1 VLLHP
6 GTEIYVAPRLR
17 KADPV
22 ETPHVNGNG
31 NKGKEKEKSIKM
43 RLIPGR
49 VASTWGQPVSPEV
62 GELEDVIYCSEESL
76 RRVRR
81 KLADEGDGP
90 VYVRIKKN
98 ENFSKKATDV
108 EETKE
113 GEEEEDL
120 GLEGWL
126 TGWDEV
132 PDGCCVIAGIKEDWS
147 EWASIR

>member
-1 VLLHP
+1 M
-6 GTEIYVAPRLR
+6 
-17 KADPV
+17 
-22 ETPHVNGNG
+22 NGNG
-31 NKGKEKEKSIKM
+31 SAKGKEKEKSIKM

-49 VASTWGQPVSPEV
+49 VASTWGRPVTPEV
-62 GELEDVIYCSEESL
+62 GELEDVIYCSEDSL

-81 KLADEGDGP
+81 KLWDEGDGP
-90 VYVRIKKN
+90 VYVRMKKN
-98 ENFSKKATDV
+98 ESIAKKAADV
-108 EETKE
+108 EAAKE
-113 GEEEEDL
+113 GEEEEDV

>member
-17 KADPV
+17 KAESV
-22 ETPHVNGNG
+22 ESPLINGSG
-31 NKGKEKEKSIKM
+31 NTIGKEKDKSIKM

-49 VASTWGQPVSPEV
+49 VASTWGQPVPPEI
-62 GELEDVIYCSEESL
+62 GELEDVIYCSEASL

-81 KLADEGDGP
+81 KLGDEGDGP
-90 VYVRIKKN
+90 VYVRMKKI
-98 ENFSKKATDV
+98 EDVSKKAIDN
-108 EETKE
+108 EDTK

-126 TGWDEV
+126 TSWEEV

>member
-1 VLLHP
+1 
-6 GTEIYVAPRLR
+6 
-17 KADPV
+17 
-22 ETPHVNGNG
+22 
-31 NKGKEKEKSIKM
+31 M

-49 VASTWGQPVSPEV
+49 VASTWVQPVFPEV
-62 GELEDVIYCSEESL
+62 GELEEVIYCSEESL

-81 KLADEGDGP
+81 KLGDEGDGP
-90 VYVRIKKN
+90 VYVRMKRT
-98 ENFSKKATDV
+98 ESAVKKAADAATA
-108 EETKE
+108 KE
-113 GEEEEDL
+113 GEEEEDV

>member
-1 VLLHP
+1 
-6 GTEIYVAPRLR
+6 
-17 KADPV
+17 
-22 ETPHVNGNG
+22 
-31 NKGKEKEKSIKM
+31 M

-49 VASTWGQPVSPEV
+49 VAFTWGRPVTPEV
-62 GELEDVIYCSEESL
+62 GESDDVIYCSEDSL

-81 KLADEGDGP
+81 KLVDEGDGP
-90 VYVRIKKN
+90 IYVRMKRT
-98 ENFSKKATDV
+98 ENVAQKATDV
-108 EETKE
+108 GAAKE
-113 GEEEEDL
+113 GEEEEDV